1 MSAALVAQEAV
12 QEASQAVMVAQ
23 EQQIRAMTAA
33 VIMSLMV
40 LAVAE
45 EVLVLL
51 DKQLQVIT
59 REQVVMVVMVLL
71 LQLQALPL
79 QEVEAVQEVQIPSV
93 QPGQVAAVV
102 IARELLIQ
110 VAEAVDRPA
119 QVIRAKMAAQV
130 LSSSDT
136 NINRKTTWHILHD

>member
-1 MSAALVAQEAV
+1 MVQEAV
-12 QEASQAVMVAQ
+12 QEVSQAVRVAQ
-23 EQQIRAMTAA
+23 EQQIKAITAE
-33 VIMSLMV
+33 VMIKLMV

-45 EVLVLL
+45 EVLALLVKQVQVL
-51 DKQLQVIT
+51 T

-79 QEVEAVQEVQIPSV
+79 QEEEAVEEPQIPPV

-102 IARELLIQ
+102 IAQELLIQ
-110 VAEAVDRPA
+110 VAEAVDRA
-119 QVIRAKMAAQV
+119 ALQLAKMVVQV

-136 NINRKTTWHILHD
+136 NFNRRTIWRILQS